1 MKNALTVFLFS
12 LCGLAAH
19 AQLIHEVHPLSIS
32 PSGEDYAPVFLD
44 SGFVMCSVRDN
55 AALIGFVDSETG
67 KPLSDLYYV
76 PFAQGKAG
84 APVLFSQNLCTPVNE
99 GPASFTDGGRT
110 ISFTRN
116 QVLPKKLSNMRAANG
131 QLGLFFSRF
140 EGNAWSAP
148 EPFQY
153 NEPKSSNM
161 HPAFSQDGR
170 TLIYSSDRPGGMGGM
185 DLYRCVRT
193 GTGWSAPE
201 NLGPAVNSPLDEVY
215 PRLQA
220 DGRLHFSSNRP
231 GGMGGLDIYHAQ
243 DHEGGWSMPQAMPAP
258 VNSIHDEHGFH
269 QLPDGYKALISSD
282 RDGSDAIYLTKLTVP
297 KFRDC
302 TEQKPNNYCF
312 ALRKRQHAASSTI
325 PVDHYWDMGDGTR
338 IKGYQAQHCYKK
350 PGVFKVRSLL
360 IDRQSGEVFH
370 ELGAQQLEVAD
381 LQQAWVAVQD
391 TVRTGRRVELHGGL
405 SHLPG
410 MAPAEYHWDL
420 GDGSLSEGARIVHS
434 YKQAGV
440 YQVKIDVIGVPDA
453 SGGIAN
459 RCNTR
464 TVVVI
469 DRFKDHED
477 ETVVAEYQDAF
488 GKTHTFEYQELPFD
502 DVSLNGE
509 DLTDAVFSVQLFA
522 SKERVDLDDARFMQ
536 IRKLYRVV
544 ERFDPVAGVY
554 TYSVGETKNPEE
566 LYRVFKKVKELQF
579 LDAEVFALR
588 EEKLIDLSQL
598 DMASLEDLNNKKLRT
613 SAIHFAYKSAEI
625 QVESHEVLQQV
636 VGLMRQHPE
645 LRLVIEA
652 HTDDIGG
659 HRYNYTLSQSRAL
672 AVMDY
677 LVDEGVLPMR
687 MVPIGHGKNQPIAS
701 NKTEQGRA
709 LNRRVEFRMTV
720 DGSAIPAQEALSG
733 ATRKAGMRKR

>member
-1 MKNALTVFLFS
+1 MKYVLPLLFATLCS
-12 LCGLAAH
+12 LPAR
-19 AQLIHEVHPLSIS
+19 AQHIHEVHPLGIS
-32 PSGEDYAPVFLD
+32 PGGEDYAPVYLD
-44 SGFVMCSVRDN
+44 SGFVICSVRDN
-55 AALIGFVDSETG
+55 AALIGFVDSESG

-99 GPASFTDGGRT
+99 GPASFTDDGRT

-116 QVLPKKLSNMRAANG
+116 QVLPKKFSNMRAANG
-131 QLGLFFSRF
+131 QLGLFFSWF
-140 EGNAWSAP
+140 EEGAWSAP
-148 EPFQY
+148 ESFQY
-153 NEPKSSNM
+153 NDPKSSNM

-170 TLIYSSDRPGGMGGM
+170 TLIFSSDRPGGMGGM
-185 DLYRCVRT
+185 DLYRCVRN

-215 PRLQA
+215 PRLQT

-231 GGMGGLDIYHAQ
+231 GGMGGLDIYLAQ
-243 DHEGGWSMPQAMPAP
+243 AQEGGWLHPEAMPAP
-258 VNSIHDEHGFH
+258 INSIHNEHGFN
-269 QLPDGYKALISSD
+269 QLPDGFQALISSD

-312 ALRKRQHAASSTI
+312 SLRKRQHAASSTI

-350 PGVFKVRSLL
+350 PGVYKVRSLL
-360 IDRQSGEVFH
+360 IDRQSGELFH

-391 TVRTGRRVELHGGL
+391 TVRTGRRVELHGSL

-410 MAPAEYHWDL
+410 MVPAEYHWDL
-420 GDGSLSEGARIVHS
+420 GDGTRSEGARIVHS

-440 YQVKIDVIGVPDA
+440 YQVKLDVIGVPDA
-453 SGGIAN
+453 TGGIAN

-464 TVVVI
+464 TVIVM

-477 ETVVAEYQDAF
+477 EAVVAEYQDAF

-509 DLTDAVFSVQLFA
+509 DLIDAVFSVQLFA
-522 SKERVDLDDARFMQ
+522 SKERVDLDDARFVQ

-613 SAIHFAYKSAEI
+613 SAIHFAYKSAEL

-659 HRYNYTLSQSRAL
+659 HRYNFTLSQSRAL

-677 LVDEGVLPMR
+677 LVEEGVLPMR
-687 MVPIGHGKNQPIAS
+687 MVPIGHGKNHPIAS

-720 DGSAIPAQEALSG
+720 DGSPISSQEALSG
-733 ATRKAGMRKR
+733 ATRKAGARKR